1 MRNLLAMFSIVVKR
15 LRHSLGLT
23 LSAWVGILCV
33 LTIAI
38 SIPVFTYAV
47 SGELLRQQLA
57 EQYSVSGHPLFSIR
71 MYYQY
76 TSRAPIDMQKALEL
90 SQSLPKLTR
99 DLVGIRPKQ
108 TVVEMNTGLVNLKM
122 LPGPEAPD
130 WSQADQVNMKL
141 KFATMNQLPEH
152 AELREGS
159 WPETGKDDSGPI
171 QVAIYEDLADLL
183 FINVGQQYQLSNGII
198 VEVSGL
204 WKEINRQD
212 EYWYNRPENHFQ
224 SLMWVP
230 EETFR
235 DRIAPILQKPV
246 QYVSWYIV
254 MDENAVSFQ
263 RAGQYT
269 EGMLRLNNELNN
281 MTLPMKMDYSPLEGL
296 IAFQTRVKSLT
307 SLLYAVGAPLVVLA
321 LLFIGLT
328 SVIVVQEY
336 EQEIS
341 MLRSRGASQAE
352 VILMNVVES
361 LILILTAFPV
371 ALFLGWF
378 GANLMGQTE
387 SFLKFTQ
394 RAVLPFSYNGL
405 NLASLLLAVL
415 LIILSRIS
423 PAWRISKRTIVRLKQ
438 EQSRSETRPAWQRFY
453 LDVILLGVSAYT
465 YFSLRGWASVGRIM
479 SAASFLNQRGLEI
492 PAEAI
497 QRLQPESQ
505 SYRDPLL
512 FIAPAI
518 FAIACSMLLMRFV
531 PLIARLFSAVFGR
544 LPGIWHYLSLQQ
556 ISRRPQDYSSALLLI
571 MISLSLAIFS
581 ATAAKTL
588 DAWLYD
594 SVSFES
600 GSDLVIWE
608 VPPEAFTSA
617 PGMPGQAAAPV
628 VHSRDRVVGSG
639 LTLAD
644 LGVESEWS
652 KTLERYRNLEGIQD
666 ATRVGRYT
674 ASVSSGSGDM
684 PAEVIGVDRQEF
696 PQVAFWREDF
706 ADASLGTLMNALGSD
721 PRALLIPRGL
731 AESKN
736 LQTGD
741 EVTMTV
747 SVFDQAYVREFKI
760 AGVYDYFPTVYPQP
774 QPVVIANLEYIFG
787 SPDSIVDTD
796 TWLTLDPGAEPAEVL
811 EKIFKQLYIIPAVRA
826 DATSKIREEQATIE
840 RVGVF
845 GVLNVGFLTAGLMPA
860 IGFILYSYASLRR
873 RFIQLGILQAIGLS
887 VRQLIGYL
895 ASEQLL
901 LMSFAILGGAAVG
914 LGASHIFV
922 PFLQSE
928 VQPIPPFQ
936 IFSGLSEAAWLS
948 LIFAG
953 VLLLTMVGTIAYL
966 SRLKVFQAIKLGE
979 TV

>member
-1 MRNLLAMFSIVVKR
+1 MNDLPAHAV
-15 LRHSLGLT
+15 LR
-23 LSAWVGILCV
+23 
-33 LTIAI
+33 
-38 SIPVFTYAV
+38 
-47 SGELLRQQLA
+47 
-57 EQYSVSGHPLFSIR
+57 
-71 MYYQY
+71 
-76 TSRAPIDMQKALEL
+76 D
-90 SQSLPKLTR
+90 
-99 DLVGIRPKQ
+99 
-108 TVVEMNTGLVNLKM
+108 
-122 LPGPEAPD
+122 
-130 WSQADQVNMKL
+130 
-141 KFATMNQLPEH
+141 
-152 AELREGS
+152 GS
-159 WPETGKDDSGPI
+159 WPQTDPDGSGPI

-183 FINVGQQYQLSNGII
+183 FINVGQQYQLSNGVI

-212 EYWYNRPENHFQ
+212 EYWYNRPENHFL

-230 EETFR
+230 DETFR
-235 DRIAPILQKPV
+235 ERIAPMLQKPV

-254 MDENAVSFQ
+254 MDENDVSFQ

-269 EGMLRLNNELNN
+269 DGMLRLSNELNN
-281 MTLPMKMDYSPLEGL
+281 MTLPIRMDYSPLEGL

-371 ALFLGWF
+371 ALLLGWF

-394 RAVLPFSYNGL
+394 RAVLPFTYNGL
-405 NLASLLLAVL
+405 NLTSLLLAIL

-423 PAWRISKRTIVRLKQ
+423 PAWRISKRTIVKLKQ
-438 EQSRSETRPAWQRFY
+438 EQSRSETKPAWQRFF
-453 LDVILLGVSAYT
+453 LDFILLGVSAYT
-465 YFSLRGWASVGRIM
+465 YFSLQGWASM
-479 SAASFLNQRGLEI
+479 AAFLNRRGLEI
-492 PAEAI
+492 PTEVI
-497 QRLQPESQ
+497 QRFQPESQ

-512 FIAPAI
+512 FVAPAI
-518 FAIACSMLLMRFV
+518 FSIACSMLLMRLV
-531 PLIARLFSAVFGR
+531 PWIARLLSAVFGR

-556 ISRRPQDYSSALLLI
+556 VSRRPQDYSSALLLI

-594 SVSFES
+594 SISYEA

-608 VPPEAFTSA
+608 VPPEAVSPSM
-617 PGMPGQAAAPV
+617 PGMPVQAAPV
-628 VHSRDRVVGSG
+628 VRSRDRVVASG

-644 LGVESEWS
+644 LGGESEWA
-652 KTLERYRNLEGIQD
+652 KTLERYRSLEGVKD
-666 ATRVGRYT
+666 ATRVGRYA
-674 ASVSSGSGDM
+674 ASVSSGSGEM
-684 PAEVIGVDRQEF
+684 PAEVIGIDRQEF

-706 ADASLGTLMNALGSD
+706 ADASFGALMNALGAD
-721 PRALLIPRGL
+721 PRGLLIPREL
-731 AESKN
+731 ASSKN
-736 LQTGD
+736 LQIGD

-747 SVFDQAYVREFKI
+747 SVFDQSYLREFKI
-760 AGVYDYFPTVYPQP
+760 AGIYDYFPTVYPQP
-774 QPVVIANLEYIFG
+774 QAVVIANLEYIFG

-796 TWLTLDPGAEPAEVL
+796 TWLTLEPGVEPADVL
-811 EKIFKQLYIIPAVRA
+811 EAIFKQLYIIPAVRA
-826 DATSKIREEQATIE
+826 DTISRIREEQATIE
-840 RVGVF
+840 RVGLF

-901 LMSFAILGGAAVG
+901 LMSFAILGGALVG

-922 PFLQSE
+922 PFLQAE
-928 VQPIPPFQ
+928 VQPVPPFQ
-936 IFSGLSEAAWLS
+936 IFSGLYEAAWLS

-953 VLLLTMVGTIAYL
+953 VLLLTMIGTIAYL
-966 SRLKVFQAIKLGE
+966 TRLKVFQAIKLGE